1 MFGSITIKRLLEP
14 CQNVLLG
21 QQYGKEISSLRTQLE
36 VKSRQNEILQ
46 DKLSNLERNFQ
57 LGQESTVQSDI
68 NMARRRF
75 LNGEKR
81 SACV

>member
-1 MFGSITIKRLLEP
+1 MFGSITIKKLLE
-14 CQNVLLG
+14 

-36 VKSRQNEILQ
+36 VKSSQNEILQ
-46 DKLSNLERNFQ
+46 DQLSNLERNFQ
-57 LGQESTVQSDI
+57 LGQKFTVQSDI

>member
-1 MFGSITIKRLLEP
+1 MFGSITIKKLLE
-14 CQNVLLG
+14 

-46 DKLSNLERNFQ
+46 DQLSNLERNFQ
-57 LGQESTVQSDI
+57 LGQKFTVQSDI